1 MKKGTAKAMRYIVAG
16 SALTLCVIMT
26 GCGCGQKKTDP
37 ASEQVL
43 KISITPEPSPT
54 PAPDTVDAARISRK
68 IHRVLLMRVETMKN
82 KNRIPLELYI
92 HIPFCV
98 QKCQYCDFL
107 SGPSDQETRDRYIK
121 ALRAEIQAVQGV
133 EAYEIVSV
141 FIGGGTPS
149 VLKAEAIASIM
160 ETIQKKFC
168 FSPDAEITIE
178 SNPGTVDLA
187 KLNAYRE
194 TGINRLSLGLQ
205 STDSKEL
212 RMLGRIHTYEE
223 FLQSYQWARE
233 AGFQNINIDL
243 MFAIPGQS
251 GEAWRAHLRQVA
263 ELKPEHIS
271 AYSLIIE
278 EGTPF
283 AECEL
288 DLPDEDTEYQMYEDT
303 AGILAEY
310 GYQQYEISN
319 YAKDGYACRHN
330 IGYWKRTEY
339 LGLGLGASS
348 LYGENRFSNTRDMQE
363 YLGFSENT
371 ERIRKDVLKLSLKDQ
386 IEEFMYLGL
395 RMTEGISEI
404 DFEQNFGQKLEN
416 IYGSVLQKYKETG
429 FLEKTGAN
437 WRFTRKGIHVSNH
450 ILAEFLL
457 DEE

>member
-1 MKKGTAKAMRYIVAG
+1 MNPM
-16 SALTLCVIMT
+16 
-26 GCGCGQKKTDP
+26 P
-37 ASEQVL
+37 VL
-43 KISITPEPSPT
+43 M
-54 PAPDTVDAARISRK
+54 
-68 IHRVLLMRVETMKN
+68 MRVATVRN
-82 KNRIPLELYI
+82 KDRTPLELYI

-107 SGPSDQETRDRYIK
+107 SEPSDQETRVRYIE
-121 ALRAEIQAVQGV
+121 ALLTEIQAVQDAGT
-133 EAYEIVSV
+133 YEIVSV

-149 VLKAEAIASIM
+149 VLEAEAIASIM
-160 ETIQKKFC
+160 EITQEKFY

-178 SNPGTVDLA
+178 SNPGTVNLA
-187 KLNAYRE
+187 KLKAYRRA
-194 TGINRLSLGLQ
+194 GINRLSLGLQ
-205 STDSKEL
+205 STDSAEL
-212 RMLGRIHTYEE
+212 KMLGRIHTYEE

-233 AGFQNINIDL
+233 AGFHNINIDM
-243 MFAIPGQS
+243 MFAIPGQT
-251 GEAWRAHLRQVA
+251 GKAWMSHLRQVA

-283 AECEL
+283 AEREL

-303 AGILAEY
+303 AGILEEY
-310 GYQQYEISN
+310 GYHQYEISN

-330 IGYWKRTEY
+330 IGYWRRTKY

-348 LYGENRFSNTRDMQE
+348 LYEGRRFSNTRDMQE
-363 YLGFSENT
+363 YLKFSGNP
-371 ERIRKDVLKLSLKDQ
+371 ERIRKDITELLLNDQ

-395 RMTEGISEI
+395 RMTEGISEL
-404 DFEQNFGQKLEN
+404 DFEQKFGQKMEN
-416 IYGSVLQKYKETG
+416 IYGSVLKKYKETG
-429 FLEKTGAN
+429 FLEKVGTN

>member
-1 MKKGTAKAMRYIVAG
+1 
-16 SALTLCVIMT
+16 
-26 GCGCGQKKTDP
+26 
-37 ASEQVL
+37 
-43 KISITPEPSPT
+43 
-54 PAPDTVDAARISRK
+54 
-68 IHRVLLMRVETMKN
+68 MKN

-92 HIPFCV
+92 HIPFCM

-107 SGPSDQETRDRYIK
+107 SGPSDQETRDRYIE
-121 ALRAEIQAVQGV
+121 ALLAEIQAVQGV

-187 KLNAYRE
+187 KLKAYRKA
-194 TGINRLSLGLQ
+194 GINRLSLGLQ

-212 RMLGRIHTYEE
+212 RMLGRIHTFEQ
-223 FLQSYQWARE
+223 FKNSLAIARN
-233 AGFQNINIDL
+233 AGFTNINIDL
-243 MFAIPGQS
+243 MSALPGQTIES
-251 GEAWRAHLRQVA
+251 FTRVLKEAVSLNT
-263 ELKPEHIS
+263 EHIS
-271 AYSLIIE
+271 VYSLIIE
-278 EGTPF
+278 EGTR
-283 AECEL
+283 L
-288 DLPDEDTEYQMYEDT
+288 YDNIDNYPDIPDDDDDRKMYALTKEILGQ
-303 AGILAEY
+303 AGYER
-310 GYQQYEISN
+310 YEISN

-363 YLGFSENT
+363 YLGFSGNT

-429 FLEKTGAN
+429 FLEKTGTN

-450 ILAEFLL
+450 ILAELLL

>member
-1 MKKGTAKAMRYIVAG
+1 MW
-16 SALTLCVIMT
+16 
-26 GCGCGQKKTDP
+26 Q
-37 ASEQVL
+37 
-43 KISITPEPSPT
+43 
-54 PAPDTVDAARISRK
+54 
-68 IHRVLLMRVETMKN
+68 KN
-82 KNRIPLELYI
+82 KRTPLELYI

-107 SGPSDQETRDRYIK
+107 SGPSNQNTRDRYIEV
-121 ALRAEIQAVQGV
+121 LLAEIQAVRGV
-133 EAYEIVSV
+133 ETYEIVSA

-149 VLKAEAIASIM
+149 ILKAEAIASIM
-160 ETIQKKFC
+160 ETIQKKFY

-178 SNPGTVDLA
+178 ANPGTVDLE
-187 KLNAYRE
+187 KLKSYRR

-205 STDSKEL
+205 SSDPTEL
-212 RMLGRIHTYEE
+212 KMLGRIHTYEE
-223 FLQSYQWARE
+223 FLQSYHQARE
-233 AGFQNINIDL
+233 AGFDNINIDM
-243 MFAIPGQS
+243 MFAIPGQTVD
-251 GEAWRAHLRQVA
+251 AWRAHLRQVA

-283 AECEL
+283 AEREL
-288 DLPDEDTEYQMYEDT
+288 DLPDEETEYQMYEDT
-303 AGILAEY
+303 AAVLAAY
-310 GYQQYEISN
+310 GYHQYEISN

-348 LYGENRFSNTRDMQE
+348 LLKGSRFSNTRDMQE
-363 YLGFSENT
+363 YLAFSKDT
-371 ERIRKDVLKLSLKDQ
+371 ERIRKDVTMLSRKDQ

-395 RMTEGISEI
+395 RMTEGISEN
-404 DFEQNFGQKLEN
+404 DFEQNFGQKLDH
-416 IYGSVLQKYKETG
+416 IYGPVLQKYKETG
-429 FLEKTGAN
+429 FLEKTGSN

>member
-1 MKKGTAKAMRYIVAG
+1 MR
-16 SALTLCVIMT
+16 L
-26 GCGCGQKKTDP
+26 
-37 ASEQVL
+37 
-43 KISITPEPSPT
+43 
-54 PAPDTVDAARISRK
+54 
-68 IHRVLLMRVETMKN
+68 
-82 KNRIPLELYI
+82 LELYI
-92 HIPFCV
+92 HIPFCKK
-98 QKCQYCDFL
+98 KCKYCDFL
-107 SGPSDQETRDRYIK
+107 SGPSTADERESYVKSLCQDIRSYAHLAK
-121 ALRAEIQAVQGV
+121 ACRVISIFV
-133 EAYEIVSV
+133 
-141 FIGGGTPS
+141 GGGTPS
-149 VLKAEAIASIM
+149 TLTAFQMQQI
-160 ETIQKKFC
+160 
-168 FSPDAEITIE
+168 FSAVRDTFVVEENAEITVE
-178 SNPGTVDLA
+178 MNPGTVDRE
-187 KLNAYRE
+187 KLSGYKKC
-194 TGINRLSLGLQ
+194 GINRLSIGLQ
-205 STDSKEL
+205 STKNREL
-212 RMLGRIHTYEE
+212 QILGRIHTYEE

>member
-1 MKKGTAKAMRYIVAG
+1 MKKA
-16 SALTLCVIMT
+16 
-26 GCGCGQKKTDP
+26 
-37 ASEQVL
+37 
-43 KISITPEPSPT
+43 
-54 PAPDTVDAARISRK
+54 
-68 IHRVLLMRVETMKN
+68 
-82 KNRIPLELYI
+82 LELYL
-92 HIPFCV
+92 HIPFCIR
-98 QKCQYCDFL
+98 KCEYCDFL
-107 SGPSDQETRDRYIK
+107 SGPADERNRRTYLD
-121 ALRAEIQAVQGV
+121 ALLRELAAVGPQAED
-133 EAYEIVSV
+133 YEVTSV
-141 FIGGGTPS
+141 YIGGGTPS
-149 VLKAEAIASIM
+149 LLPGDWM
-160 ETIQKKFC
+160 EKLMAGVREGYCLAK
-168 FSPDAEITIE
+168 DAEISME
-178 SNPGTVDLA
+178 ANPGTLTKENLA
-187 KLNAYRE
+187 GYRRA
-194 TGINRLSLGLQ
+194 GINRLSLGCQ
-205 STDSKEL
+205 STDDAEL
-212 RMLGRIHTYEE
+212 KLLGRIHTWAQFQES
-223 FLQSYQWARE
+223 FRMARE
-233 AGFQNINIDL
+233 AGFINLNVDL
-243 MFAIPGQS
+243 MSGLPGQ
-251 GEAWRAHLRQVA
+251 HLASWEESLETIARM
-263 ELKPEHIS
+263 EPEHIS

-363 YLGFSENT
+363 YLGFSGNT

-429 FLEKTGAN
+429 FLEKTGTN

-450 ILAEFLL
+450 ILAELLL

>member
-1 MKKGTAKAMRYIVAG
+1 
-16 SALTLCVIMT
+16 
-26 GCGCGQKKTDP
+26 
-37 ASEQVL
+37 
-43 KISITPEPSPT
+43 
-54 PAPDTVDAARISRK
+54 
-68 IHRVLLMRVETMKN
+68 
-82 KNRIPLELYI
+82 
-92 HIPFCV
+92 
-98 QKCQYCDFL
+98 
-107 SGPSDQETRDRYIK
+107 
-121 ALRAEIQAVQGV
+121 
-133 EAYEIVSV
+133 
-141 FIGGGTPS
+141 
-149 VLKAEAIASIM
+149 
-160 ETIQKKFC
+160 
-168 FSPDAEITIE
+168 
-178 SNPGTVDLA
+178 
-187 KLNAYRE
+187 
-194 TGINRLSLGLQ
+194 
-205 STDSKEL
+205 
-212 RMLGRIHTYEE
+212 MLFR
-223 FLQSYQWARE
+223 S
-233 AGFQNINIDL
+233 
-243 MFAIPGQS
+243 
-251 GEAWRAHLRQVA
+251 WRAHLRQVA

-363 YLGFSENT
+363 YLGFSGNT